1 MPVAGDGCFIKVVAE
16 DLVIPRGNG
25 RFIGLRETKPAARA
39 MAGPS

>member
-16 DLVIPRGNG
+16 DLIPRGNG